1 MKRKGIIF
9 ITILFLVTCMLS
21 LFTTVKAATGS
32 MYLNIKLLRNSG
44 YGYKLASNNKNV
56 WKIYETDG
64 NGNDKGLN
72 STIYCLKGGP
82 GFGSSDYVS
91 GTPQETH
98 YTQYFNLKD
107 PNSITPNQYKNVL
120 PDTSSKEYKALL
132 WILDNCYVAP
142 KTNPTT
148 EEANRAVQ
156 DKKNLLNAAAA
167 YAEEVSNTD
176 VTINELNLLTDDD
189 IDAVQQI
196 AVWYY
201 TNPEGDSYHV
211 TSIDFWLNSVQGT
224 ENSTFKSMINFGDDG
239 WDRANACQALF
250 DYLVQTPQKAD
261 FTYTIDNS
269 NVTPNPIKIAD
280 TDAKIVKNGDNYI
293 VGPFRLQR
301 QGNINYSF
309 DAKFLDQNNTVISSI
324 TLLDSNKDQTNK
336 SIKNL
341 VGEDFYISVPTSANI
356 ESIKLEISGS
366 YTTTK
371 STYWSVENPDSAKDQ
386 PVVKVE
392 KSKVDFNDSK
402 TVIKEEEKYFDLAL
416 RKFIISINGQAPSI
430 DRTPQID
437 ATELAKLISGTTTTA
452 NKVHTKDPLT
462 VNNGDKVVYK
472 IRVYNEGKIDGYAT
486 EITDYLPSGL
496 EFIPSSESTINQTY
510 GWANPSGD
518 GKTIKTSY
526 LADKLI
532 TAFNG
537 TELKYLDVEIECKVV
552 APAQSTDQKLKNIAE
567 ITAHKDKDGN
577 ENVTDRDSQPNN
589 VDLDNYDRTSQ
600 QDDDDFE
607 ELIMGGKHF
616 DLALRKFII
625 SINGQAPSVDRT
637 PQVDASELTKLADG
651 TITTVNKVHPKDPL
665 TVTTGDKV
673 IYKIRVYNE
682 GELDGYVTELTDY
695 LPSGLE
701 LVPNTEST
709 INQTYGWTN
718 PSGDGKTIKTAYLAD
733 KLIEAFN
740 GTELKYVDVEV
751 ECKVVAPTQSTDQ
764 RLKNIAEITAHKDKD
779 GNETV
784 IDRDSQPNNV
794 NKDNYGTTSQE
805 DDDDFEDLIMF
816 GKYFDLALRKF
827 ITAVNNK
834 EITNREPQV
843 VLDALKDGSST
854 TATYNHPKTPVNV
867 YNGDIVTYTIRVYN
881 EGQLDG
887 YVTEITDHLPQQLE
901 FIVDDELNAK
911 YGWILSEDGRTV
923 KTNITSSTTS
933 SFASRDQ
940 IYEDRT
946 NNTDKVLLKAFDG
959 NVLDYIDVKIK
970 CKVKDNISLYE
981 KITNIADIT
990 DFTDKNGNAIIDRD
1004 SQKSNVV
1011 LPTDETLPEY
1021 KDTEIERG
1029 DTYIAGQQD
1038 DDDFEKLIL
1047 KKFDLAL
1054 RKFITGVNEKEIT
1067 NRAPAFTKTS
1077 DGKYEYVHPKDPV
1090 DVANGNTVIYT
1101 LRIFNEGNV
1110 AGYAEEVK
1118 DNLPEGLEFLPEN
1131 TINTAFK
1138 WKMYKEDGTETTDV
1152 KEAKFIKTNYL
1163 SKANETVEGNNIL
1176 KAFDPET
1183 MTMPDYKDIKIAFK
1197 VTEPN
1202 TSDRIIIN
1210 TAEIAD
1216 DADEDGN
1223 EVDDIDSTPDN
1234 NVPEEDD
1241 QDIEKIKVKYFDL
1254 ALKKWVTESIVTYNG
1269 KTTVTK
1275 TGHTGD
1281 ENPEPPAKVEIR
1293 QDRINKTTVK
1303 FKFSIKVT
1311 NEGEIEGYAKE
1322 IIDYIPEGL
1331 KFVAEDNPKWRLTD
1345 DGKVLTDQL
1354 KDVLIKPGESQTV
1367 EIILTWING
1376 KSNMGLKTNWA
1387 EIYED
1392 YNEHNSPDID
1402 STPGNNK
1409 KGEDDIDEAPVIL
1422 TTATG
1427 NAPTYATLALA
1438 SISMIAGGIVL
1449 IKKYVI

>member
-1 MKRKGIIF
+1 MKKGIAF
-9 ITILFLVTCMLS
+9 ITILFLTTCIIS
-21 LFTTVKAATGS
+21 LLTSVVNATTGS

-44 YGYKLASNNKNV
+44 YGYKLATNNKNV

-98 YTQYFNLKD
+98 YTQYFDLKD
-107 PNSITPNQYKNVL
+107 PNNITPEQYKNVL
-120 PDTSSKEYKALL
+120 LDTSSKEYKALL

-148 EEANRAVQ
+148 EEANRAIQ
-156 DKKNLLNAAAA
+156 DKQNLLNSAAT
-167 YAEEVSNTD
+167 YAEKTENPD
-176 VTINELNLLTDDD
+176 VTIAELELLTDDD
-189 IDAVQQI
+189 IDAVQQL

-201 TNPEGDSYHV
+201 TNPEGDEYHV
-211 TSIDFWLNSVQGT
+211 TSIDFWINSVKGT
-224 ENSTFKSMINFGDDG
+224 EDSTFKSLINFGDDG

-250 DYLVQTPQKAD
+250 DYFVQTPQEAD
-261 FTYTIDNS
+261 FTYEINNNTANINPVKIDET
-269 NVTPNPIKIAD
+269 VAEIIKD
-280 TDAKIVKNGDNYI
+280 EDNYI
-293 VGPFRLQR
+293 VGPFRLQK
-301 QGNINYSF
+301 QSDIEYSLN
-309 DAKFLDQNNTVISSI
+309 AKFIDQNNNEIQNI
-324 TLLDSNKDQTNK
+324 ELLDSNKTQTQKN
-336 SIKNL
+336 IKDL
-341 VGEDFYISVPTSANI
+341 VGQNFYVAIPVSTNI
-356 ESIKLEISGS
+356 ESVKLEISGS

-371 STYWSVENPDSAKDQ
+371 AIYWSVENPNPTTDQ

-392 KSKVDFNDSK
+392 KEGISFSDSK
-402 TVIKEEEKYFDLAL
+402 TVVKEEE
-416 RKFIISINGQAPSI
+416 
-430 DRTPQID
+430 
-437 ATELAKLISGTTTTA
+437 
-452 NKVHTKDPLT
+452 
-462 VNNGDKVVYK
+462 
-472 IRVYNEGKIDGYAT
+472 
-486 EITDYLPSGL
+486 
-496 EFIPSSESTINQTY
+496 
-510 GWANPSGD
+510 
-518 GKTIKTSY
+518 
-526 LADKLI
+526 
-532 TAFNG
+532 
-537 TELKYLDVEIECKVV
+537 
-552 APAQSTDQKLKNIAE
+552 
-567 ITAHKDKDGN
+567 
-577 ENVTDRDSQPNN
+577 
-589 VDLDNYDRTSQ
+589 
-600 QDDDDFE
+600 
-607 ELIMGGKHF
+607 KHF

-625 SINGQAPSVDRT
+625 SINGQAPTVDRT
-637 PQVDASELTKLADG
+637 PQIDAEELTKLTNG
-651 TITTVNKVHPKDPL
+651 NITTVNKVHTKDPL
-665 TVTTGDKV
+665 TVKTGDKV
-673 IYKIRVYNE
+673 IYKIRIYNE
-682 GELDGYVTELTDY
+682 GEVDGYATEITDY

-701 LVPNTEST
+701 LVSNTEST
-709 INQTYGWTN
+709 VNQTYGWTN
-718 PSGDGKTIKTAYLAD
+718 SSEDGKAIKTSYLAD
-733 KLIEAFN
+733 KLLQAFN
-740 GTELKYVDVEV
+740 GTELKYIDIEV

-764 RLKNIAEITAHKDKD
+764 KLKNIAEITAHKDKD

-784 IDRDSQPNNV
+784 IDRDSQPDNV
-794 NKDNYGTTSQE
+794 DLDNYGTTSQQ
-805 DDDDFEDLIMF
+805 DDDDFEDLIIF
-816 GKYFDLALRKF
+816 GKYFDLSLRKF

-834 EITNREPQV
+834 AITDREPQAI
-843 VLDALKDGSST
+843 LDSLKEGNST
-854 TATYNHPKTPVNV
+854 TATYNHPKSPINV
-867 YNGDIVTYTIRVYN
+867 YNGDVVTYTIRVYN

-887 YVTEITDHLPQQLE
+887 YVTELTDHLPPQLE

-911 YGWILSEDGRTV
+911 YGWILLEDRRTV

-933 SFASRDQ
+933 SSASRDQ
-940 IYEDRT
+940 IYENRT

-959 NVLDYIDVKIK
+959 NVLDYIDIQIK
-970 CKVKDNISLYE
+970 CKVKDNIGLYE

-990 DFTDKNGNAIIDRD
+990 GFTDKDGNAITDRD

-1029 DTYIAGQQD
+1029 DKYIAGQQD

-1067 NRAPAFTKTS
+1067 SRAPVFTKTS
-1077 DGKYEYVHPKDPV
+1077 DLKYEYVHPKDPV

-1131 TINTAFK
+1131 IVNTAFK
-1138 WKMYKEDGTETTDV
+1138 WKMYKEDDTETTDA
-1152 KEAKFIKTNYL
+1152 KEAKYIKTDYL
-1163 SKANETVEGNNIL
+1163 SKANETVEGNNLI
-1176 KAFDPET
+1176 KAFNPET
-1183 MTMPDYKDIKIAFK
+1183 MTMPDYKDIKVAFK

-1216 DADEDGN
+1216 DADKDGN
-1223 EVDDIDSTPDN
+1223 DVDDVDSTPNN
-1234 NVPEEDD
+1234 NVSEEDD

-1254 ALKKWVTESIVTYNG
+1254 ALKKWVTESIVTFDG
-1269 KTTVTK
+1269 KTTINK

-1303 FKFSIKVT
+1303 FKFNIKVT
-1311 NEGEIEGYAKE
+1311 NEGEIEGYVKE
-1322 IIDYIPEGL
+1322 LIDYIPEGL
-1331 KFVAEDNPKWRLTD
+1331 KFVPEDNPKWRLTD

-1354 KDVLIKPGESQTV
+1354 KEVLIKPGESQTV

-1376 KSNMGLKTNWA
+1376 KDNMGLKTNWS

-1392 YNEHNSPDID
+1392 YNEYNSPDID
-1402 STPGNNK
+1402 STPGNNQ

-1427 NAPTYATLALA
+1427 NAPTYITLALA
-1438 SISMIAGGIVL
+1438 SISMLAGGIIL
-1449 IKKYVI
+1449 IKKYVM

>member
-201 TNPEGDSYHV
+201 TNPEGDPYHV

-280 TDAKIVKNGDNYI
+280 TDARIVKNGDNYI

-392 KSKVDFNDSK
+392 KSKIDFNDSK

-552 APAQSTDQKLKNIAE
+552 APAQSTDQK
-567 ITAHKDKDGN
+567 
-577 ENVTDRDSQPNN
+577 
-589 VDLDNYDRTSQ
+589 
-600 QDDDDFE
+600 
-607 ELIMGGKHF
+607 
-616 DLALRKFII
+616 
-625 SINGQAPSVDRT
+625 
-637 PQVDASELTKLADG
+637 
-651 TITTVNKVHPKDPL
+651 
-665 TVTTGDKV
+665 
-673 IYKIRVYNE
+673 
-682 GELDGYVTELTDY
+682 
-695 LPSGLE
+695 
-701 LVPNTEST
+701 
-709 INQTYGWTN
+709 
-718 PSGDGKTIKTAYLAD
+718 
-733 KLIEAFN
+733 
-740 GTELKYVDVEV
+740 
-751 ECKVVAPTQSTDQ
+751 
-764 RLKNIAEITAHKDKD
+764 LKNIAEITAHKDKD

-1067 NRAPAFTKTS
+1067 NRAPVFTKTS

-1197 VTEPN
+1197 VTELN

-1376 KSNMGLKTNWA
+1376 KNNMGLKTNWA

>member
-1 MKRKGIIF
+1 MKRKGRLF

-98 YTQYFNLKD
+98 YIQYFNLKD
-107 PNSITPNQYKNVL
+107 PNSITPDQYKNVL

-156 DKKNLLNAAAA
+156 DKKNLLNAVAA

-201 TNPEGDSYHV
+201 TNPEGDPYHV

-250 DYLVQTPQKAD
+250 DYLVKTPQKAD
-261 FTYTIDNS
+261 FSYTIDDS
-269 NVTPNPIKIAD
+269 VQTLKPV
-280 TDAKIVKNGDNYI
+280 KIVETEAIIVKEGTNYI
-293 VGPFRLQR
+293 VGPFKLQKK
-301 QGNINYSF
+301 GNIKYSF
-309 DAKFLDQNNTVISSI
+309 NAKLLDQDNNELSNI
-324 TLLDSNKDQTNK
+324 TLLDSNKAQTDK
-336 SIKNL
+336 TIEELIGQEFYVSI
-341 VGEDFYISVPTSANI
+341 PTSTNI
-356 ESIKLEISGS
+356 QSIELAISGS

-371 STYWSVENPDSAKDQ
+371 STYWSVENPDSTKDQ

-392 KSKVDFNDSK
+392 KEKINFSDSITAVK
-402 TVIKEEEKYFDLAL
+402 QEETYFDLAL
-416 RKFIISINGQAPSI
+416 RKFIVLINGQAPSV

-437 ATELAKLISGTTTTA
+437 TSELTKLANENITTA
-452 NKVHTKDPLT
+452 NKVHPKNPLT
-462 VNNGDKVVYK
+462 VATGDKIIYK

-486 EITDYLPSGL
+486 EITDYLPAGL
-496 EFIPSSESTINQTY
+496 ELVPSSESTVNQTY
-510 GWANPSGD
+510 GWTNPSGD

-532 TAFNG
+532 
-537 TELKYLDVEIECKVV
+537 K
-552 APAQSTDQKLKNIAE
+552 
-567 ITAHKDKDGN
+567 
-577 ENVTDRDSQPNN
+577 
-589 VDLDNYDRTSQ
+589 
-600 QDDDDFE
+600 
-607 ELIMGGKHF
+607 
-616 DLALRKFII
+616 
-625 SINGQAPSVDRT
+625 
-637 PQVDASELTKLADG
+637 
-651 TITTVNKVHPKDPL
+651 
-665 TVTTGDKV
+665 
-673 IYKIRVYNE
+673 
-682 GELDGYVTELTDY
+682 
-695 LPSGLE
+695 
-701 LVPNTEST
+701 
-709 INQTYGWTN
+709 
-718 PSGDGKTIKTAYLAD
+718 
-733 KLIEAFN
+733 AFN
-740 GTELKYVDVEV
+740 GTELKYVDVEI
-751 ECKVVAPTQSTDQ
+751 ECKVVASIQSTDQ
-764 RLKNIAEITAHKDKD
+764 KLKNIAEITAHKDKD

-794 NKDNYGTTSQE
+794 NLDNYGTTSQQ

-843 VLDALKDGSST
+843 VLDSLKDGSST
-854 TATYNHPKTPVNV
+854 TATYNHPKTPVSV

-911 YGWILSEDGRTV
+911 YGWVLSEDGRTV

-933 SFASRDQ
+933 SSASRDL
-940 IYEDRT
+940 IYENRT

-959 NVLDYIDVKIK
+959 NTLDYIDVQIK
-970 CKVKDNISLYE
+970 CKVKDNIGLYE

-990 DFTDKNGNAIIDRD
+990 DFTDKAGNTVTDRD

-1067 NRAPAFTKTS
+1067 NRAPVFTKTS

-1152 KEAKFIKTNYL
+1152 KEAKYIKTDYL
-1163 SKANETVEGNNIL
+1163 SKANETVEGNNLI
-1176 KAFDPET
+1176 KAFNPET

-1223 EVDDIDSTPDN
+1223 EVDDVDSTPNN

-1241 QDIEKIKVKYFDL
+1241 QDIEKVKVKYFDL

-1269 KTTVTK
+1269 KTTINK

-1303 FKFSIKVT
+1303 FKFNIKVT
-1311 NEGEIEGYAKE
+1311 NEGEIEGYVKE
-1322 IIDYIPEGL
+1322 LIDYIPEGL
-1331 KFVAEDNPKWRLTD
+1331 KFVPEDNPKWRLTD

-1354 KDVLIKPGESQTV
+1354 KEVLIKPGESQTV

-1376 KSNMGLKTNWA
+1376 KDNMGLKTNWA

-1392 YNEHNSPDID
+1392 YNEYNSPDID

-1427 NAPTYATLALA
+1427 NAPTYVTLALA
-1438 SISMIAGGIVL
+1438 SISMLAGGIVL

>member
-91 GTPQETH
+91 GVPQETH

-107 PNSITPNQYKNVL
+107 PDNITPDQYKNVL

-156 DKKNLLNAAAA
+156 DKQNLLDAAAE
-167 YAEEVSNTD
+167 YAKKSGNPD
-176 VTINELNLLTDDD
+176 VTISELELLTDDD
-189 IDAVQQI
+189 IDAVQQL

-201 TNPEGDSYHV
+201 TNPEGDAYHV
-211 TSIDFWLNSVQGT
+211 TSIDFWLNTVQGT
-224 ENSTFKSMINFGDDG
+224 ENSTFKSLINFGDDG

-250 DYLVQTPQKAD
+250 DYLVQTPQETN

-269 NVTPNPIKIAD
+269 AVTPSPIKIAE
-280 TDAKIVKNGDNYI
+280 TDAKIVKDGNNYV
-293 VGPFRLQR
+293 VGPFTLQK
-301 QGNINYSF
+301 QGNIVYSF
-309 DAKFLDQNNTVISSI
+309 NAKFLDQNDNEVSSI
-324 TLLDSNKDQTNK
+324 TLLDSNKKQTNATLK
-336 SIKNL
+336 EL
-341 VGEDFYISVPTSANI
+341 VGQNFYISIPISANI

-371 STYWSVENPDSAKDQ
+371 STYWSVENPDPTKDQ

-392 KSKVDFNDSK
+392 KEKVDFSDSK
-402 TVIKEEEKYFDLAL
+402 TVIKEEKKYFDLAL

-437 ATELAKLISGTTTTA
+437 ASELTKLVSGDTTTA
-452 NKVHTKDPLT
+452 NKVHPKNPLT
-462 VNNGDKVVYK
+462 VNNGDKVIYK
-472 IRVYNEGKIDGYAT
+472 IRIYNEGNIDGYAT

-510 GWANPSGD
+510 GWTNPSGD
-518 GKTIKTSY
+518 VKTIKTDY

-537 TELKYLDVEIECKVV
+537 TELNYLDVEIECKVV

-567 ITAHKDKDGN
+567 ITGHKDKDGN
-577 ENVTDRDSQPNN
+577 E
-589 VDLDNYDRTSQ
+589 
-600 QDDDDFE
+600 
-607 ELIMGGKHF
+607 
-616 DLALRKFII
+616 
-625 SINGQAPSVDRT
+625 SI
-637 PQVDASELTKLADG
+637 
-651 TITTVNKVHPKDPL
+651 
-665 TVTTGDKV
+665 
-673 IYKIRVYNE
+673 
-682 GELDGYVTELTDY
+682 
-695 LPSGLE
+695 
-701 LVPNTEST
+701 
-709 INQTYGWTN
+709 
-718 PSGDGKTIKTAYLAD
+718 
-733 KLIEAFN
+733 
-740 GTELKYVDVEV
+740 
-751 ECKVVAPTQSTDQ
+751 
-764 RLKNIAEITAHKDKD
+764 
-779 GNETV
+779 
-784 IDRDSQPNNV
+784 IDRDSQPDNV
-794 NKDNYGTTSQE
+794 KIDNYGTTSQE

-827 ITAVNNK
+827 VTAVNNK
-834 EITNREPQV
+834 EITNREPQI
-843 VLDALKDGSST
+843 VLDSLKDGSST
-854 TATYNHPKTPVNV
+854 TATYNHPKTPVSV
-867 YNGDIVTYTIRVYN
+867 YNGDTVTYTIRVYN
-881 EGQLDG
+881 EGQVDG
-887 YVTEITDHLPQQLE
+887 YVTEITDHLPPQLE
-901 FIVDDELNAK
+901 FIVDDDLNAK

-923 KTNITSSTTS
+923 KTNITSSTTTS
-933 SFASRDQ
+933 SASRDQ
-940 IYEDRT
+940 IYENRT

-970 CKVKDNISLYE
+970 CKVKGNISLYE

-990 DFTDKNGNAIIDRD
+990 DFTDKDGNTVIDRD

-1011 LPTDETLPEY
+1011 IPTDATLPTY

-1029 DTYIAGQQD
+1029 DAYIAGQQD

-1067 NRAPAFTKTS
+1067 SRAPVFTKTT

-1090 DVANGNTVIYT
+1090 EVANGNTVIYT

-1376 KSNMGLKTNWA
+1376 KNNMGLKTNWA

>member
-472 IRVYNEGKIDGYAT
+472 IRVYNEG
-486 EITDYLPSGL
+486 
-496 EFIPSSESTINQTY
+496 
-510 GWANPSGD
+510 
-518 GKTIKTSY
+518 
-526 LADKLI
+526 
-532 TAFNG
+532 
-537 TELKYLDVEIECKVV
+537 
-552 APAQSTDQKLKNIAE
+552 
-567 ITAHKDKDGN
+567 
-577 ENVTDRDSQPNN
+577 
-589 VDLDNYDRTSQ
+589 
-600 QDDDDFE
+600 
-607 ELIMGGKHF
+607 
-616 DLALRKFII
+616 
-625 SINGQAPSVDRT
+625 
-637 PQVDASELTKLADG
+637 
-651 TITTVNKVHPKDPL
+651 
-665 TVTTGDKV
+665 
-673 IYKIRVYNE
+673 
-682 GELDGYVTELTDY
+682 ELDGYVTELTDY

-1067 NRAPAFTKTS
+1067 NRAPVFTKTS

-1376 KSNMGLKTNWA
+1376 KNNMGLKTNWA

-1427 NAPTYATLALA
+1427 NAPTYATIALA

>member
-577 ENVTDRDSQPNN
+577 E
-589 VDLDNYDRTSQ
+589 
-600 QDDDDFE
+600 
-607 ELIMGGKHF
+607 
-616 DLALRKFII
+616 
-625 SINGQAPSVDRT
+625 
-637 PQVDASELTKLADG
+637 
-651 TITTVNKVHPKDPL
+651 
-665 TVTTGDKV
+665 
-673 IYKIRVYNE
+673 
-682 GELDGYVTELTDY
+682 
-695 LPSGLE
+695 
-701 LVPNTEST
+701 
-709 INQTYGWTN
+709 
-718 PSGDGKTIKTAYLAD
+718 
-733 KLIEAFN
+733 
-740 GTELKYVDVEV
+740 
-751 ECKVVAPTQSTDQ
+751 
-764 RLKNIAEITAHKDKD
+764 
-779 GNETV
+779 TV

-1067 NRAPAFTKTS
+1067 NRAPVFTKTS

-1376 KSNMGLKTNWA
+1376 KNNMGLKTNWA

>member
-496 EFIPSSESTINQTY
+496 EFIPSSEKYNKSNL
-510 GWANPSGD
+510 WM
-518 GKTIKTSY
+518 GK
-526 LADKLI
+526 
-532 TAFNG
+532 
-537 TELKYLDVEIECKVV
+537 
-552 APAQSTDQKLKNIAE
+552 
-567 ITAHKDKDGN
+567 
-577 ENVTDRDSQPNN
+577 
-589 VDLDNYDRTSQ
+589 
-600 QDDDDFE
+600 
-607 ELIMGGKHF
+607 
-616 DLALRKFII
+616 
-625 SINGQAPSVDRT
+625 SIRRW
-637 PQVDASELTKLADG
+637 K
-651 TITTVNKVHPKDPL
+651 
-665 TVTTGDKV
+665 
-673 IYKIRVYNE
+673 
-682 GELDGYVTELTDY
+682 
-695 LPSGLE
+695 
-701 LVPNTEST
+701 
-709 INQTYGWTN
+709 
-718 PSGDGKTIKTAYLAD
+718 
-733 KLIEAFN
+733 
-740 GTELKYVDVEV
+740 
-751 ECKVVAPTQSTDQ
+751 
-764 RLKNIAEITAHKDKD
+764 
-779 GNETV
+779 
-784 IDRDSQPNNV
+784 
-794 NKDNYGTTSQE
+794 
-805 DDDDFEDLIMF
+805 
-816 GKYFDLALRKF
+816 
-827 ITAVNNK
+827 NNK
-834 EITNREPQV
+834 N
-843 VLDALKDGSST
+843 
-854 TATYNHPKTPVNV
+854 
-867 YNGDIVTYTIRVYN
+867 
-881 EGQLDG
+881 
-887 YVTEITDHLPQQLE
+887 
-901 FIVDDELNAK
+901 
-911 YGWILSEDGRTV
+911 
-923 KTNITSSTTS
+923 
-933 SFASRDQ
+933 
-940 IYEDRT
+940 
-946 NNTDKVLLKAFDG
+946 
-959 NVLDYIDVKIK
+959 
-970 CKVKDNISLYE
+970 
-981 KITNIADIT
+981 
-990 DFTDKNGNAIIDRD
+990 
-1004 SQKSNVV
+1004 
-1011 LPTDETLPEY
+1011 
-1021 KDTEIERG
+1021 
-1029 DTYIAGQQD
+1029 
-1038 DDDFEKLIL
+1038 KL
-1047 KKFDLAL
+1047 F
-1054 RKFITGVNEKEIT
+1054 G
-1067 NRAPAFTKTS
+1067 
-1077 DGKYEYVHPKDPV
+1077 
-1090 DVANGNTVIYT
+1090 
-1101 LRIFNEGNV
+1101 
-1110 AGYAEEVK
+1110 
-1118 DNLPEGLEFLPEN
+1118 
-1131 TINTAFK
+1131 
-1138 WKMYKEDGTETTDV
+1138 
-1152 KEAKFIKTNYL
+1152 
-1163 SKANETVEGNNIL
+1163 
-1176 KAFDPET
+1176 
-1183 MTMPDYKDIKIAFK
+1183 
-1197 VTEPN
+1197 
-1202 TSDRIIIN
+1202 
-1210 TAEIAD
+1210 
-1216 DADEDGN
+1216 
-1223 EVDDIDSTPDN
+1223 
-1234 NVPEEDD
+1234 
-1241 QDIEKIKVKYFDL
+1241 
-1254 ALKKWVTESIVTYNG
+1254 
-1269 KTTVTK
+1269 
-1275 TGHTGD
+1275 
-1281 ENPEPPAKVEIR
+1281 
-1293 QDRINKTTVK
+1293 
-1303 FKFSIKVT
+1303 
-1311 NEGEIEGYAKE
+1311 
-1322 IIDYIPEGL
+1322 
-1331 KFVAEDNPKWRLTD
+1331 
-1345 DGKVLTDQL
+1345 
-1354 KDVLIKPGESQTV
+1354 
-1367 EIILTWING
+1367 
-1376 KSNMGLKTNWA
+1376 
-1387 EIYED
+1387 
-1392 YNEHNSPDID
+1392 
-1402 STPGNNK
+1402 
-1409 KGEDDIDEAPVIL
+1409 
-1422 TTATG
+1422 
-1427 NAPTYATLALA
+1427 
-1438 SISMIAGGIVL
+1438 
-1449 IKKYVI
+1449 

>member
-392 KSKVDFNDSK
+392 KSKIDFNDSK

-462 VNNGDKVVYK
+462 VNNGDKVV
-472 IRVYNEGKIDGYAT
+472 
-486 EITDYLPSGL
+486 
-496 EFIPSSESTINQTY
+496 
-510 GWANPSGD
+510 
-518 GKTIKTSY
+518 
-526 LADKLI
+526 
-532 TAFNG
+532 
-537 TELKYLDVEIECKVV
+537 
-552 APAQSTDQKLKNIAE
+552 
-567 ITAHKDKDGN
+567 
-577 ENVTDRDSQPNN
+577 
-589 VDLDNYDRTSQ
+589 
-600 QDDDDFE
+600 
-607 ELIMGGKHF
+607 
-616 DLALRKFII
+616 
-625 SINGQAPSVDRT
+625 
-637 PQVDASELTKLADG
+637 
-651 TITTVNKVHPKDPL
+651 
-665 TVTTGDKV
+665 
-673 IYKIRVYNE
+673 YKIRVYNE

-1067 NRAPAFTKTS
+1067 NRAPVFTKTS

-1376 KSNMGLKTNWA
+1376 KNNMGLKTNWA

>member
-201 TNPEGDSYHV
+201 TNPEGDPYHV

-392 KSKVDFNDSK
+392 KSKIDFNDSK

-452 NKVHTKDPLT
+452 
-462 VNNGDKVVYK
+462 
-472 IRVYNEGKIDGYAT
+472 
-486 EITDYLPSGL
+486 
-496 EFIPSSESTINQTY
+496 
-510 GWANPSGD
+510 
-518 GKTIKTSY
+518 
-526 LADKLI
+526 
-532 TAFNG
+532 
-537 TELKYLDVEIECKVV
+537 
-552 APAQSTDQKLKNIAE
+552 
-567 ITAHKDKDGN
+567 
-577 ENVTDRDSQPNN
+577 
-589 VDLDNYDRTSQ
+589 
-600 QDDDDFE
+600 
-607 ELIMGGKHF
+607 
-616 DLALRKFII
+616 
-625 SINGQAPSVDRT
+625 
-637 PQVDASELTKLADG
+637 
-651 TITTVNKVHPKDPL
+651 NKVHPKDPL

-1067 NRAPAFTKTS
+1067 NRAPVFTKTS

>member
-9 ITILFLVTCMLS
+9 ITILLLTTCMLC
-21 LFTTVKAATGS
+21 LFNTVKAATGS
-32 MYLNIKLLRNSG
+32 MYLNIKLLRSSG

-82 GFGSSDYVS
+82 GFGSSDYV
-91 GTPQETH
+91 TATQQETH
-98 YTQYFNLKD
+98 YTQYFNLKNPD
-107 PNSITPNQYKNVL
+107 NITPDQYKNVL

-167 YAEEVSNTD
+167 YAEETNNPN
-176 VTINELNLLTDDD
+176 VTISELELLTDDD
-189 IDAVQQI
+189 IDAAQQL

-201 TNPEGDSYHV
+201 TNSEGDSYHV
-211 TSIDFWLNSVQGT
+211 TNIDFWLNTVQGT
-224 ENSTFKSMINFGDDG
+224 EDSTYKSLINFGDDG

-269 NVTPNPIKIAD
+269 NVTPNPIKIAN
-280 TDAKIVKNGDNYI
+280 TDAKIVKDSNNYI
-293 VGPFRLQR
+293 VGPFKLEGQED
-301 QGNINYSF
+301 ISYSLNT
-309 DAKFLDQNNTVISSI
+309 KFLDQDNNEVSNI
-324 TLLDSNKDQTNK
+324 TLLNSNKEQTDK
-336 SIKNL
+336 TIKEL
-341 VGEDFYISVPTSANI
+341 VGQNFYISIPTSTNLQ
-356 ESIKLEISGS
+356 SIKFEISGS

-371 STYWSVENPDSAKDQ
+371 LTYWSVENPDSTKDQ

-392 KSKVDFNDSK
+392 KSNEDFDDSK

-416 RKFIISINGQAPSI
+416 RKFIISINGQAPST

-437 ATELAKLISGTTTTA
+437 ATELAKLIGGTSTTA
-452 NKVHTKDPLT
+452 NKVHTKDSLT
-462 VNNGDKVVYK
+462 VNNGDKVVYR

-496 EFIPSSESTINQTY
+496 EFISSSESTINQTY
-510 GWANPSGD
+510 GWTNPSGD

-532 TAFNG
+532 TAFDG

-552 APAQSTDQKLKNIAE
+552 ATVQSTDQKLKNIAE

-577 ENVTDRDSQPNN
+577 ETVTDRDSQPNN
-589 VDLDNYDRTSQ
+589 V
-600 QDDDDFE
+600 
-607 ELIMGGKHF
+607 
-616 DLALRKFII
+616 
-625 SINGQAPSVDRT
+625 
-637 PQVDASELTKLADG
+637 
-651 TITTVNKVHPKDPL
+651 
-665 TVTTGDKV
+665 
-673 IYKIRVYNE
+673 
-682 GELDGYVTELTDY
+682 
-695 LPSGLE
+695 
-701 LVPNTEST
+701 NT
-709 INQTYGWTN
+709 N
-718 PSGDGKTIKTAYLAD
+718 
-733 KLIEAFN
+733 
-740 GTELKYVDVEV
+740 
-751 ECKVVAPTQSTDQ
+751 
-764 RLKNIAEITAHKDKD
+764 
-779 GNETV
+779 
-784 IDRDSQPNNV
+784 
-794 NKDNYGTTSQE
+794 NYGTTSQE
-805 DDDDFEDLIMF
+805 DDDDFENLIMF

-827 ITAVNNK
+827 ITSVNNK
-834 EITNREPQV
+834 EVTNREPQV
-843 VLDALKDGSST
+843 ILDTLKDGSST

-867 YNGDIVTYTIRVYN
+867 YSGDVVTYTIRVYN
-881 EGQLDG
+881 EGQVDG
-887 YVTEITDHLPQQLE
+887 YVTEITDHLPEQLE
-901 FIVDDELNAK
+901 FIVDDELNAQ

-923 KTNITSSTTS
+923 KTNITSPTTS
-933 SFASRDQ
+933 SSASRDQ
-940 IYEDRT
+940 IYEGRT
-946 NNTDKVLLKAFDG
+946 NDTDKVLLKAFDG
-959 NVLDYIDVKIK
+959 STLDYIDVKIK
-970 CKVKDNISLYE
+970 CKVKDDISLYE

-990 DFTDKNGNAIIDRD
+990 DFTDKDGNAITDRD

-1021 KDTEIERG
+1021 KDTEIERE
-1029 DTYIAGQQD
+1029 DKYIAGQQD

-1067 NRAPAFTKTS
+1067 NRAPVFTKTS
-1077 DGKYEYVHPKDPV
+1077 DGRYEYVHPKDPV
-1090 DVANGNTVIYT
+1090 DVANENIVIYT

-1152 KEAKFIKTNYL
+1152 EEAKYIKTDYL
-1163 SKANETVEGNNIL
+1163 SKANETVEGNNLL
-1176 KAFDPET
+1176 KAFDSET

-1210 TAEIAD
+1210 TAEIVD
-1216 DADEDGN
+1216 DADENGN
-1223 EVDDIDSTPDN
+1223 EVDDVDSTPDN
-1234 NVPEEDD
+1234 NVSEEDD

-1303 FKFSIKVT
+1303 FKFNIKVT
-1311 NEGEIEGYAKE
+1311 NEGEIEGYVKE
-1322 IIDYIPEGL
+1322 LIDYIPEGL
-1331 KFVAEDNPKWRLTD
+1331 KFVPEDNPKWRLTD

-1376 KSNMGLKTNWA
+1376 KDNMGLKTNWA

-1392 YNEHNSPDID
+1392 YNEYNSPDID
-1402 STPGNNK
+1402 STPGNNQQ
-1409 KGEDDIDEAPVIL
+1409 GEDDIDEAPVIL

-1427 NAPTYATLALA
+1427 SAATYVSLALT
-1438 SISMIAGGIVL
+1438 SISMLAGGVVL

>member
-201 TNPEGDSYHV
+201 TNPEGDPYHV

-280 TDAKIVKNGDNYI
+280 TDARIVKNGDNYI

-392 KSKVDFNDSK
+392 KSKIDFNDSK

-510 GWANPSGD
+510 GWA
-518 GKTIKTSY
+518 
-526 LADKLI
+526 
-532 TAFNG
+532 
-537 TELKYLDVEIECKVV
+537 
-552 APAQSTDQKLKNIAE
+552 
-567 ITAHKDKDGN
+567 
-577 ENVTDRDSQPNN
+577 
-589 VDLDNYDRTSQ
+589 
-600 QDDDDFE
+600 
-607 ELIMGGKHF
+607 
-616 DLALRKFII
+616 
-625 SINGQAPSVDRT
+625 
-637 PQVDASELTKLADG
+637 
-651 TITTVNKVHPKDPL
+651 
-665 TVTTGDKV
+665 
-673 IYKIRVYNE
+673 
-682 GELDGYVTELTDY
+682 
-695 LPSGLE
+695 
-701 LVPNTEST
+701 
-709 INQTYGWTN
+709 N

-1067 NRAPAFTKTS
+1067 NRAPVFTKTS

-1376 KSNMGLKTNWA
+1376 KNNMGLKTNWA

>member
-201 TNPEGDSYHV
+201 TNPEGDPYHV

-280 TDAKIVKNGDNYI
+280 TDARIVKNGDNYI

-392 KSKVDFNDSK
+392 KSKIDFNDSK

-496 EFIPSSESTINQTY
+496 EFIPSS
-510 GWANPSGD
+510 
-518 GKTIKTSY
+518 
-526 LADKLI
+526 
-532 TAFNG
+532 
-537 TELKYLDVEIECKVV
+537 
-552 APAQSTDQKLKNIAE
+552 
-567 ITAHKDKDGN
+567 
-577 ENVTDRDSQPNN
+577 
-589 VDLDNYDRTSQ
+589 
-600 QDDDDFE
+600 
-607 ELIMGGKHF
+607 
-616 DLALRKFII
+616 
-625 SINGQAPSVDRT
+625 
-637 PQVDASELTKLADG
+637 
-651 TITTVNKVHPKDPL
+651 
-665 TVTTGDKV
+665 
-673 IYKIRVYNE
+673 
-682 GELDGYVTELTDY
+682 
-695 LPSGLE
+695 
-701 LVPNTEST
+701 EST

-1067 NRAPAFTKTS
+1067 NRAPVFTKTS

-1376 KSNMGLKTNWA
+1376 KNNMGLKTNWA

>member
-120 PDTSSKEYKALL
+120 PDTSSKGYKALL

-341 VGEDFYISVPTSANI
+341 VGENFYISVPTSANI

-392 KSKVDFNDSK
+392 KSKIDFNDSK

-577 ENVTDRDSQPNN
+577 ENVTDRDSQ
-589 VDLDNYDRTSQ
+589 
-600 QDDDDFE
+600 
-607 ELIMGGKHF
+607 
-616 DLALRKFII
+616 A
-625 SINGQAPSVDRT
+625 
-637 PQVDASELTKLADG
+637 
-651 TITTVNKVHPKDPL
+651 NKMMM
-665 TVTTGDKV
+665 
-673 IYKIRVYNE
+673 I
-682 GELDGYVTELTDY
+682 
-695 LPSGLE
+695 
-701 LVPNTEST
+701 
-709 INQTYGWTN
+709 
-718 PSGDGKTIKTAYLAD
+718 
-733 KLIEAFN
+733 
-740 GTELKYVDVEV
+740 
-751 ECKVVAPTQSTDQ
+751 
-764 RLKNIAEITAHKDKD
+764 LKN
-779 GNETV
+779 
-784 IDRDSQPNNV
+784 
-794 NKDNYGTTSQE
+794 
-805 DDDDFEDLIMF
+805 
-816 GKYFDLALRKF
+816 
-827 ITAVNNK
+827 
-834 EITNREPQV
+834 
-843 VLDALKDGSST
+843 
-854 TATYNHPKTPVNV
+854 
-867 YNGDIVTYTIRVYN
+867 
-881 EGQLDG
+881 
-887 YVTEITDHLPQQLE
+887 
-901 FIVDDELNAK
+901 
-911 YGWILSEDGRTV
+911 
-923 KTNITSSTTS
+923 
-933 SFASRDQ
+933 
-940 IYEDRT
+940 
-946 NNTDKVLLKAFDG
+946 
-959 NVLDYIDVKIK
+959 
-970 CKVKDNISLYE
+970 
-981 KITNIADIT
+981 
-990 DFTDKNGNAIIDRD
+990 
-1004 SQKSNVV
+1004 
-1011 LPTDETLPEY
+1011 
-1021 KDTEIERG
+1021 
-1029 DTYIAGQQD
+1029 
-1038 DDDFEKLIL
+1038 
-1047 KKFDLAL
+1047 
-1054 RKFITGVNEKEIT
+1054 
-1067 NRAPAFTKTS
+1067 
-1077 DGKYEYVHPKDPV
+1077 
-1090 DVANGNTVIYT
+1090 
-1101 LRIFNEGNV
+1101 
-1110 AGYAEEVK
+1110 
-1118 DNLPEGLEFLPEN
+1118 
-1131 TINTAFK
+1131 
-1138 WKMYKEDGTETTDV
+1138 
-1152 KEAKFIKTNYL
+1152 
-1163 SKANETVEGNNIL
+1163 
-1176 KAFDPET
+1176 
-1183 MTMPDYKDIKIAFK
+1183 
-1197 VTEPN
+1197 
-1202 TSDRIIIN
+1202 
-1210 TAEIAD
+1210 
-1216 DADEDGN
+1216 
-1223 EVDDIDSTPDN
+1223 
-1234 NVPEEDD
+1234 
-1241 QDIEKIKVKYFDL
+1241 
-1254 ALKKWVTESIVTYNG
+1254 
-1269 KTTVTK
+1269 
-1275 TGHTGD
+1275 
-1281 ENPEPPAKVEIR
+1281 
-1293 QDRINKTTVK
+1293 
-1303 FKFSIKVT
+1303 
-1311 NEGEIEGYAKE
+1311 
-1322 IIDYIPEGL
+1322 
-1331 KFVAEDNPKWRLTD
+1331 
-1345 DGKVLTDQL
+1345 
-1354 KDVLIKPGESQTV
+1354 
-1367 EIILTWING
+1367 
-1376 KSNMGLKTNWA
+1376 
-1387 EIYED
+1387 
-1392 YNEHNSPDID
+1392 
-1402 STPGNNK
+1402 
-1409 KGEDDIDEAPVIL
+1409 
-1422 TTATG
+1422 
-1427 NAPTYATLALA
+1427 
-1438 SISMIAGGIVL
+1438 
-1449 IKKYVI
+1449 

>member
-201 TNPEGDSYHV
+201 TNPEGDPYHV

-392 KSKVDFNDSK
+392 KSKIDFNDSK

-452 NKVHTKDPLT
+452 
-462 VNNGDKVVYK
+462 
-472 IRVYNEGKIDGYAT
+472 
-486 EITDYLPSGL
+486 
-496 EFIPSSESTINQTY
+496 
-510 GWANPSGD
+510 
-518 GKTIKTSY
+518 
-526 LADKLI
+526 
-532 TAFNG
+532 
-537 TELKYLDVEIECKVV
+537 
-552 APAQSTDQKLKNIAE
+552 
-567 ITAHKDKDGN
+567 
-577 ENVTDRDSQPNN
+577 
-589 VDLDNYDRTSQ
+589 
-600 QDDDDFE
+600 
-607 ELIMGGKHF
+607 
-616 DLALRKFII
+616 
-625 SINGQAPSVDRT
+625 
-637 PQVDASELTKLADG
+637 
-651 TITTVNKVHPKDPL
+651 NKVHPKDPL

-1067 NRAPAFTKTS
+1067 NRAPVFTKTS

-1223 EVDDIDSTPDN
+1223 EVDDVDSTPDN

>member
-9 ITILFLVTCMLS
+9 ITILLLITCILS
-21 LFTTVKAATGS
+21 LFSTVKAATGS
-32 MYLNIKLLRNSG
+32 MYLNIKLLRSSG

-72 STIYCLKGGP
+72 SAIYCLKGGP
-82 GFGSSDYVS
+82 GFGSSDYVAA
-91 GTPQETH
+91 TPQETH

-107 PNSITPNQYKNVL
+107 PNSITPDQYKNIL

-132 WILDNCYVAP
+132 WILDNCYVAL

-148 EEANRAVQ
+148 EEANRAIQ
-156 DKKNLLNAAAA
+156 DKKNLLDAVAA
-167 YAEEVSNTD
+167 YAEEISNPN
-176 VTINELNLLTDDD
+176 VTINELELLTDDD
-189 IDAVQQI
+189 IDAVQQL

-201 TNPEGDSYHV
+201 TNSEGDSYHV
-211 TSIDFWLNSVQGT
+211 TSIDFWLNTVQGT
-224 ENSTFKSMINFGDDG
+224 ENSTYKSLINFGDDG
-239 WDRANACQALF
+239 WDRANACQVLF

-261 FTYTIDNS
+261 FTYTIVDS
-269 NVTPNPIKIAD
+269 TETLSPIKIAN
-280 TDAKIVKNGDNYI
+280 TDAKIVKEGDSYI
-293 VGPFRLQR
+293 VGPFKLEK
-301 QGNINYSF
+301 QGNIGYSLN
-309 DAKFLDQNNTVISSI
+309 AKFLDQNDNEVLNT
-324 TLLDSNKDQTNK
+324 TLLNSNKQQTNET
-336 SIKNL
+336 IKEL
-341 VGEDFYISVPTSANI
+341 VGENFYISIPTSTNI
-356 ESIKLEISGS
+356 QSIKFEISGS

-371 STYWSVENPDSAKDQ
+371 STYWSVENPDATKDQ
-386 PVVKVE
+386 PVVKLE
-392 KSKVDFNDSK
+392 KSKVDYNDSK
-402 TVIKEEEKYFDLAL
+402 IVVKEE
-416 RKFIISINGQAPSI
+416 
-430 DRTPQID
+430 
-437 ATELAKLISGTTTTA
+437 
-452 NKVHTKDPLT
+452 
-462 VNNGDKVVYK
+462 
-472 IRVYNEGKIDGYAT
+472 
-486 EITDYLPSGL
+486 
-496 EFIPSSESTINQTY
+496 
-510 GWANPSGD
+510 
-518 GKTIKTSY
+518 
-526 LADKLI
+526 
-532 TAFNG
+532 
-537 TELKYLDVEIECKVV
+537 
-552 APAQSTDQKLKNIAE
+552 
-567 ITAHKDKDGN
+567 
-577 ENVTDRDSQPNN
+577 
-589 VDLDNYDRTSQ
+589 
-600 QDDDDFE
+600 
-607 ELIMGGKHF
+607 KHF

-625 SINGQAPSVDRT
+625 SINGQAPSINRT
-637 PQVDASELTKLADG
+637 PQIDATELAKLVDG
-651 TITTVNKVHPKDPL
+651 TTTTANKVHSKDPL

-682 GELDGYVTELTDY
+682 GTVDGYATEITDY

-718 PSGDGKTIKTAYLAD
+718 PSGDGKIIKTTYLAD

-740 GTELKYVDVEV
+740 GTDLKYVDVEV
-751 ECKVVAPTQSTDQ
+751 ECKVVATVQSTDQ
-764 RLKNIAEITAHKDKD
+764 SLKNIAEITANKDKD
-779 GNETV
+779 GNETE

-794 NKDNYGTTSQE
+794 NTNNYGTTSQE
-805 DDDDFEDLIMF
+805 DDDDFENLIMF
-816 GKYFDLALRKF
+816 GQYFDLALRKF
-827 ITAVNNK
+827 ITGVNDK

-843 VLDALKDGSST
+843 VLDTLKDGSST
-854 TATYNHPKTPVNV
+854 TATYNHPKTSVNV
-867 YNGDIVTYTIRVYN
+867 YDGDIVTYTIRIYN

-901 FIVDDELNAK
+901 FIVDDELNAQ

-933 SFASRDQ
+933 SSASRDQ
-940 IYEDRT
+940 IYKGRT
-946 NNTDKVLLKAFDG
+946 NNIDKVLLKAFDG
-959 NVLDYIDVKIK
+959 TTLDYIDVKIK
-970 CKVKDNISLYE
+970 CKVKDNIGLYE

-990 DFTDKNGNAIIDRD
+990 GFTDKDGNTVVDRD

-1021 KDTEIERG
+1021 KDTVIESG
-1029 DTYIAGQQD
+1029 NKYIAGQQD

-1067 NRAPAFTKTS
+1067 NRAPVYTKTS
-1077 DGKYEYVHPKDPV
+1077 DGKYEYVHPKDAV

-1110 AGYAEEVK
+1110 AGYAEEIK

-1152 KEAKFIKTNYL
+1152 KEAKYIKTNYL
-1163 SKANETVEGNNIL
+1163 SKANETVEGNNLI
-1176 KAFDPET
+1176 KAFDSET

-1210 TAEIAD
+1210 TAEIAN

-1223 EVDDIDSTPDN
+1223 EVDDIDSTPN
-1234 NVPEEDD
+1234 NDISEEDD
-1241 QDIEKIKVKYFDL
+1241 QDIEKVKVKYFDL

-1281 ENPEPPAKVEIR
+1281 ENPESPAKVEIR

-1303 FKFSIKVT
+1303 FKFNIKVT
-1311 NEGEIEGYAKE
+1311 NEGEIEGYVKE
-1322 IIDYIPEGL
+1322 LIDYIPEGL
-1331 KFVAEDNPKWRLTD
+1331 KFVAEDNSKWRLTD

-1376 KSNMGLKTNWA
+1376 KDNMGLKTNWA

-1392 YNEHNSPDID
+1392 YNEYNSPDID
-1402 STPGNNK
+1402 STPGNNQQE
-1409 KGEDDIDEAPVIL
+1409 EDDIDEAPVIL

-1427 NAPTYATLALA
+1427 NAPTYTILALV

>member
-1 MKRKGIIF
+1 MRRKGIIF
-9 ITILFLVTCMLS
+9 ITILFLTTCIFS

-91 GTPQETH
+91 GVPQETH

-107 PNSITPNQYKNVL
+107 PDNITPDQYKNVL

-156 DKKNLLNAAAA
+156 DKQNLLDAAAE
-167 YAEEVSNTD
+167 YAKKSGNPD
-176 VTINELNLLTDDD
+176 VTISELELLTDDD
-189 IDAVQQI
+189 IDAVQQL

-201 TNPEGDSYHV
+201 TNPEGDAYHV
-211 TSIDFWLNSVQGT
+211 TSIDFWLNTVQGT
-224 ENSTFKSMINFGDDG
+224 ENSTFKSLINFGDDG

-250 DYLVQTPQKAD
+250 DYLVQTPQETN

-269 NVTPNPIKIAD
+269 AVTPSPIKIAE
-280 TDAKIVKNGDNYI
+280 TDAKIVKDGNNYV
-293 VGPFRLQR
+293 VGPFTLQK
-301 QGNINYSF
+301 QGNIVYSF
-309 DAKFLDQNNTVISSI
+309 NAKFLDQNDNEVSSI
-324 TLLDSNKDQTNK
+324 TLLDSNKKQTNATLK
-336 SIKNL
+336 EL
-341 VGEDFYISVPTSANI
+341 VGQNFYISIPISANI

-371 STYWSVENPDSAKDQ
+371 STYWSVENPDPTKDQ

-392 KSKVDFNDSK
+392 KEKVDFSDSK
-402 TVIKEEEKYFDLAL
+402 TVIKEEKKYFDLAL

-437 ATELAKLISGTTTTA
+437 ASELTKLVSGDTTTA
-452 NKVHTKDPLT
+452 NKVHPKNPLT
-462 VNNGDKVVYK
+462 VNNGDKVIYK
-472 IRVYNEGKIDGYAT
+472 IRIYNEGNIDGYAT

-510 GWANPSGD
+510 GWTNPSGD
-518 GKTIKTSY
+518 VKTIKTDY

-537 TELKYLDVEIECKVV
+537 TELNYLDVEIECKVV
-552 APAQSTDQKLKNIAE
+552 APAQSTDQK
-567 ITAHKDKDGN
+567 
-577 ENVTDRDSQPNN
+577 
-589 VDLDNYDRTSQ
+589 
-600 QDDDDFE
+600 
-607 ELIMGGKHF
+607 
-616 DLALRKFII
+616 
-625 SINGQAPSVDRT
+625 
-637 PQVDASELTKLADG
+637 
-651 TITTVNKVHPKDPL
+651 
-665 TVTTGDKV
+665 
-673 IYKIRVYNE
+673 
-682 GELDGYVTELTDY
+682 
-695 LPSGLE
+695 
-701 LVPNTEST
+701 
-709 INQTYGWTN
+709 
-718 PSGDGKTIKTAYLAD
+718 
-733 KLIEAFN
+733 
-740 GTELKYVDVEV
+740 
-751 ECKVVAPTQSTDQ
+751 
-764 RLKNIAEITAHKDKD
+764 LKNIAEITAHKDKD

-1067 NRAPAFTKTS
+1067 NRAPVFTKTS

>member
-120 PDTSSKEYKALL
+120 PDTSSKGYKALL

-201 TNPEGDSYHV
+201 TNPEGDPYHV

-280 TDAKIVKNGDNYI
+280 TDARIVKNGDNYI

-392 KSKVDFNDSK
+392 KSKIDFNDSK

-510 GWANPSGD
+510 GWA
-518 GKTIKTSY
+518 
-526 LADKLI
+526 
-532 TAFNG
+532 
-537 TELKYLDVEIECKVV
+537 
-552 APAQSTDQKLKNIAE
+552 
-567 ITAHKDKDGN
+567 
-577 ENVTDRDSQPNN
+577 
-589 VDLDNYDRTSQ
+589 
-600 QDDDDFE
+600 
-607 ELIMGGKHF
+607 
-616 DLALRKFII
+616 
-625 SINGQAPSVDRT
+625 
-637 PQVDASELTKLADG
+637 
-651 TITTVNKVHPKDPL
+651 
-665 TVTTGDKV
+665 
-673 IYKIRVYNE
+673 
-682 GELDGYVTELTDY
+682 
-695 LPSGLE
+695 
-701 LVPNTEST
+701 
-709 INQTYGWTN
+709 N

-1067 NRAPAFTKTS
+1067 NRAPVFTKTS

-1376 KSNMGLKTNWA
+1376 KNNMGLKTNWA

>member
-120 PDTSSKEYKALL
+120 PDTSSKGYKALL

-201 TNPEGDSYHV
+201 TNPEGDPYHV

-280 TDAKIVKNGDNYI
+280 TDARIVKNGDNYI

-392 KSKVDFNDSK
+392 KSKIDFNDSK

-462 VNNGDKVVYK
+462 VNNGDKVV
-472 IRVYNEGKIDGYAT
+472 
-486 EITDYLPSGL
+486 
-496 EFIPSSESTINQTY
+496 
-510 GWANPSGD
+510 
-518 GKTIKTSY
+518 
-526 LADKLI
+526 
-532 TAFNG
+532 
-537 TELKYLDVEIECKVV
+537 
-552 APAQSTDQKLKNIAE
+552 
-567 ITAHKDKDGN
+567 
-577 ENVTDRDSQPNN
+577 
-589 VDLDNYDRTSQ
+589 
-600 QDDDDFE
+600 
-607 ELIMGGKHF
+607 
-616 DLALRKFII
+616 
-625 SINGQAPSVDRT
+625 
-637 PQVDASELTKLADG
+637 
-651 TITTVNKVHPKDPL
+651 
-665 TVTTGDKV
+665 
-673 IYKIRVYNE
+673 YKIRVYNE

-1067 NRAPAFTKTS
+1067 NRAPVFTKTS

-1376 KSNMGLKTNWA
+1376 KNNMGLKTNWA

>member
-9 ITILFLVTCMLS
+9 ITILLLTTFILS
-21 LFTTVKAATGS
+21 LSNIVKAATGS
-32 MYLNIKLLRNSG
+32 MYLNIKFLRSSG
-44 YGYKLASNNKNV
+44 YGYKLGNSNKNV

-107 PNSITPNQYKNVL
+107 PNSITPAKYKNVL

-156 DKKNLLNAAAA
+156 DKQNLIDSAAE
-167 YAEEVSNTD
+167 YAKEVGNTD
-176 VTINELNLLTDDD
+176 VTISELELLTDDD
-189 IDAVQQI
+189 IDAVQQL

-201 TNPEGDSYHV
+201 TNPEGDPYHV
-211 TSIDFWLNSVQGT
+211 TSFDFSLNSVQGT
-224 ENSTFKSMINFGDDG
+224 ENSIPKSLFDFADNGRE
-239 WDRANACQALF
+239 RAQACQALF

-510 GWANPSGD
+510 GWTNPSGD

-526 LADKLI
+526 LTDKLI

-637 PQVDASELTKLADG
+637 PQIDASELAKLADG

-701 LVPNTEST
+701 LVSNTEST

-794 NKDNYGTTSQE
+794 NTDNYGTTSQE

-834 EITNREPQV
+834 EITTREPQV

-933 SFASRDQ
+933 SSASRDQ

-1067 NRAPAFTKTS
+1067 NRAPVFTKTS

-1163 SKANETVEGNNIL
+1163 SKANETVEGNNLL

-1376 KSNMGLKTNWA
+1376 KNNMGLKTNWA

>member
-9 ITILFLVTCMLS
+9 ITILFLATCILS

-44 YGYKLASNNKNV
+44 YGYKLANGNKNV

-64 NGNDKGLN
+64 NGKDKGVN

-82 GFGSSDYVS
+82 GFGSSDYVA

-107 PNSITPNQYKNVL
+107 PNSITPAQYKNVL

-148 EEANRAVQ
+148 EEVNRAEQ
-156 DKKNLLNAAAA
+156 DKKNLLNVAAE
-167 YAEEVSNTD
+167 YANEIGNPNEI
-176 VTINELNLLTDDD
+176 TISKMELLTDDD
-189 IDAVQQI
+189 IDAVQQL

-201 TNPEGDSYHV
+201 TNPEGDPYHV
-211 TSIDFWLNSVQGT
+211 TTFVFYINAVKGT
-224 ENSTFKSMINFGDDG
+224 ENSSFESLTRFGNDG
-239 WDRANACQALF
+239 SDRADACQALF

-261 FTYTIDNS
+261 FTYTIDDSAPTS
-269 NVTPNPIKIAD
+269 NPVTIVE
-280 TDAKIVKNGDNYI
+280 TDAKIIKDGNNYV
-293 VGPFRLQR
+293 VGPFKLQK
-301 QGNINYSF
+301 QGNTSYSF
-309 DAKFLDQNNTVISSI
+309 NAKFLDQNNSEISNI
-324 TLLDSNKDQTNK
+324 TLLDSNKEQTNK
-336 SIKNL
+336 TIKEL
-341 VGEDFYISVPTSANI
+341 VGQNFYISVPTSTSI
-356 ESIKLEISGS
+356 ESIKFEISGS

-371 STYWSVENPDSAKDQ
+371 STYWSVENPDSTKDQ

-392 KSKVDFNDSK
+392 KEKVDFSDSK

-416 RKFIISINGQAPSI
+416 RKFIISINGQAPSV

-437 ATELAKLISGTTTTA
+437 ASELAKLANGNTTTA
-452 NKVHTKDPLT
+452 NKVHP
-462 VNNGDKVVYK
+462 
-472 IRVYNEGKIDGYAT
+472 
-486 EITDYLPSGL
+486 
-496 EFIPSSESTINQTY
+496 
-510 GWANPSGD
+510 
-518 GKTIKTSY
+518 
-526 LADKLI
+526 
-532 TAFNG
+532 
-537 TELKYLDVEIECKVV
+537 
-552 APAQSTDQKLKNIAE
+552 KN
-567 ITAHKDKDGN
+567 
-577 ENVTDRDSQPNN
+577 
-589 VDLDNYDRTSQ
+589 
-600 QDDDDFE
+600 
-607 ELIMGGKHF
+607 
-616 DLALRKFII
+616 
-625 SINGQAPSVDRT
+625 
-637 PQVDASELTKLADG
+637 
-651 TITTVNKVHPKDPL
+651 PL

-682 GELDGYVTELTDY
+682 GKTDGYATEITDY
-695 LPSGLE
+695 LPTGLE
-701 LVPNTEST
+701 LVPSSEST
-709 INQTYGWTN
+709 VNQTYGWTN
-718 PSGDGKTIKTAYLAD
+718 PSGDGKTIKTSYLAD

-751 ECKVVAPTQSTDQ
+751 ECKVVATTQSADQ
-764 RLKNIAEITAHKDKD
+764 KLKNVAEITAHKDKD

-794 NKDNYGTTSQE
+794 KVDNYGTTSQQ

-834 EITNREPQV
+834 EITDREPQV
-843 VLDALKDGSST
+843 VLDSLKDGSST
-854 TATYNHPKTPVNV
+854 TATYNHPKTPISV

-881 EGQLDG
+881 EGQVDG
-887 YVTEITDHLPQQLE
+887 YVTEITDHLPPQLE

-923 KTNITSSTTS
+923 KTNITSSTTENS
-933 SFASRDQ
+933 ASRDQ
-940 IYEDRT
+940 IYNNRT

-959 NVLDYIDVKIK
+959 NVLDYIDVQIK
-970 CKVKDNISLYE
+970 CKVKDNIGLYE

-990 DFTDKNGNAIIDRD
+990 DFTDKDGNTVIDRD

-1029 DTYIAGQQD
+1029 DKYIAGQQD

-1054 RKFITGVNEKEIT
+1054 RKFITGVNESEIT
-1067 NRAPAFTKTS
+1067 NRAPVFTKTL

-1152 KEAKFIKTNYL
+1152 KEAKYIKTDYL
-1163 SKANETVEGNNIL
+1163 SKANETVEGNNLI

-1223 EVDDIDSTPDN
+1223 EVDDVDSTPDN

-1269 KTTVTK
+1269 KTTINK

-1293 QDRINKTTVK
+1293 SDRINKTTVK

-1311 NEGEIEGYAKE
+1311 NEGEIEGYVKE
-1322 IIDYIPEGL
+1322 LIDYIPEGL
-1331 KFVAEDNPKWRLTD
+1331 KFVPEDNPKWRLTD

-1376 KSNMGLKTNWA
+1376 KDNMGLKTNWA

-1392 YNEHNSPDID
+1392 YNEYDSPDID

-1438 SISMIAGGIVL
+1438 SISMLAGGIVL

>member
-201 TNPEGDSYHV
+201 TNPEGDPYHV

-280 TDAKIVKNGDNYI
+280 TDARIVKNGDNYI

-392 KSKVDFNDSK
+392 KSKIDFNDSK

-518 GKTIKTSY
+518 GKTIKTS
-526 LADKLI
+526 
-532 TAFNG
+532 
-537 TELKYLDVEIECKVV
+537 
-552 APAQSTDQKLKNIAE
+552 
-567 ITAHKDKDGN
+567 
-577 ENVTDRDSQPNN
+577 
-589 VDLDNYDRTSQ
+589 
-600 QDDDDFE
+600 
-607 ELIMGGKHF
+607 
-616 DLALRKFII
+616 
-625 SINGQAPSVDRT
+625 
-637 PQVDASELTKLADG
+637 
-651 TITTVNKVHPKDPL
+651 
-665 TVTTGDKV
+665 
-673 IYKIRVYNE
+673 
-682 GELDGYVTELTDY
+682 
-695 LPSGLE
+695 
-701 LVPNTEST
+701 
-709 INQTYGWTN
+709 
-718 PSGDGKTIKTAYLAD
+718 YLAD

-1067 NRAPAFTKTS
+1067 NRAPVFTKTS

-1197 VTEPN
+1197 VTELN

-1376 KSNMGLKTNWA
+1376 KNNMGLKTNWA

>member
-120 PDTSSKEYKALL
+120 PDTSSKGYKALL

-201 TNPEGDSYHV
+201 TNPEGDPYHV

-280 TDAKIVKNGDNYI
+280 TDARIVKNGDNYI

-392 KSKVDFNDSK
+392 KSKIDFNDSK

-607 ELIMGGKHF
+607 ELIMGGKH
-616 DLALRKFII
+616 
-625 SINGQAPSVDRT
+625 
-637 PQVDASELTKLADG
+637 
-651 TITTVNKVHPKDPL
+651 
-665 TVTTGDKV
+665 
-673 IYKIRVYNE
+673 
-682 GELDGYVTELTDY
+682 
-695 LPSGLE
+695 
-701 LVPNTEST
+701 
-709 INQTYGWTN
+709 
-718 PSGDGKTIKTAYLAD
+718 
-733 KLIEAFN
+733 
-740 GTELKYVDVEV
+740 
-751 ECKVVAPTQSTDQ
+751 
-764 RLKNIAEITAHKDKD
+764 
-779 GNETV
+779 
-784 IDRDSQPNNV
+784 
-794 NKDNYGTTSQE
+794 
-805 DDDDFEDLIMF
+805 
-816 GKYFDLALRKF
+816 FDLALRKF

-1067 NRAPAFTKTS
+1067 NRAPVFTKTS

-1376 KSNMGLKTNWA
+1376 KNNMGLKTNWA

>member
-1 MKRKGIIF
+1 M
-9 ITILFLVTCMLS
+9 
-21 LFTTVKAATGS
+21 
-32 MYLNIKLLRNSG
+32 
-44 YGYKLASNNKNV
+44 
-56 WKIYETDG
+56 
-64 NGNDKGLN
+64 
-72 STIYCLKGGP
+72 
-82 GFGSSDYVS
+82 
-91 GTPQETH
+91 
-98 YTQYFNLKD
+98 
-107 PNSITPNQYKNVL
+107 
-120 PDTSSKEYKALL
+120 
-132 WILDNCYVAP
+132 
-142 KTNPTT
+142 
-148 EEANRAVQ
+148 
-156 DKKNLLNAAAA
+156 
-167 YAEEVSNTD
+167 
-176 VTINELNLLTDDD
+176 
-189 IDAVQQI
+189 
-196 AVWYY
+196 
-201 TNPEGDSYHV
+201 
-211 TSIDFWLNSVQGT
+211 
-224 ENSTFKSMINFGDDG
+224 
-239 WDRANACQALF
+239 
-250 DYLVQTPQKAD
+250 
-261 FTYTIDNS
+261 
-269 NVTPNPIKIAD
+269 
-280 TDAKIVKNGDNYI
+280 
-293 VGPFRLQR
+293 
-301 QGNINYSF
+301 
-309 DAKFLDQNNTVISSI
+309 
-324 TLLDSNKDQTNK
+324 
-336 SIKNL
+336 
-341 VGEDFYISVPTSANI
+341 
-356 ESIKLEISGS
+356 
-366 YTTTK
+366 
-371 STYWSVENPDSAKDQ
+371 
-386 PVVKVE
+386 
-392 KSKVDFNDSK
+392 
-402 TVIKEEEKYFDLAL
+402 
-416 RKFIISINGQAPSI
+416 
-430 DRTPQID
+430 
-437 ATELAKLISGTTTTA
+437 
-452 NKVHTKDPLT
+452 
-462 VNNGDKVVYK
+462 
-472 IRVYNEGKIDGYAT
+472 
-486 EITDYLPSGL
+486 
-496 EFIPSSESTINQTY
+496 
-510 GWANPSGD
+510 
-518 GKTIKTSY
+518 
-526 LADKLI
+526 
-532 TAFNG
+532 
-537 TELKYLDVEIECKVV
+537 
-552 APAQSTDQKLKNIAE
+552 
-567 ITAHKDKDGN
+567 
-577 ENVTDRDSQPNN
+577 
-589 VDLDNYDRTSQ
+589 
-600 QDDDDFE
+600 
-607 ELIMGGKHF
+607 
-616 DLALRKFII
+616 
-625 SINGQAPSVDRT
+625 
-637 PQVDASELTKLADG
+637 
-651 TITTVNKVHPKDPL
+651 
-665 TVTTGDKV
+665 
-673 IYKIRVYNE
+673 
-682 GELDGYVTELTDY
+682 
-695 LPSGLE
+695 
-701 LVPNTEST
+701 
-709 INQTYGWTN
+709 
-718 PSGDGKTIKTAYLAD
+718 
-733 KLIEAFN
+733 
-740 GTELKYVDVEV
+740 EV

-1067 NRAPAFTKTS
+1067 NRAPVFTKTS

-1376 KSNMGLKTNWA
+1376 KNNMGLKTNWA